1 MPICNECLII
11 THEAIL
17 ELLNQFNREKL
28 KSTCSGCDGRL
39 KLTNIREMELEIGIT
54 IAQILMDKIKEK
66 GNQNQKALKRF

>member
-17 ELLNQFNREKL
+17 ELLNQSNREKL
-28 KSTCSGCDGRL
+28 KSTCNGCDN
-39 KLTNIREMELEIGIT
+39 KQKSTNIREMELEIGI
-54 IAQILMDKIKEK
+54 IFAQILMNKIKEK